1 MLIGYYSLQIA
12 PSKILTS
19 TAVLKG
25 VEKVF
30 QEGEKNTARDIL
42 DSAKAWIDFA

>member
-1 MLIGYYSLQIA
+1 MQMA

-25 VEKVF
+25 VEAVF
-30 QEGEKNTARDIL
+30 KEGQESTARDIL